1 MTFRASLWERHPLV
15 AVVRLR
21 QRLVFCRSLLALVKA
36 GVPMTTA
43 LADMAR
49 VQSGA
54 LRAALRRAG
63 DRLRAGTTLAE
74 ALDQVGALVDPAT
87 RALLAGGAE
96 SGRLEQTLGRRV
108 QQLEEAQ
115 RFVGRMLVYFIYPL
129 YLLAALV
136 LVGPLL
142 SLPAAVQGGACTGS
156 LGTIYLRNMLGM
168 AGLVAASVT
177 VLLALPL
184 LVAVLGVQ
192 AGADR
197 VMLRMP
203 VFGRLYRD
211 LYGMRLAGGLSTA
224 LAAGVEVIHALRL
237 AGEGMS
243 SPSLAPR
250 IGPASD
256 RLAGGGNLTE
266 ALAEF
271 GVLDAAD
278 LGQVV
283 VAERTGNLDVALDRI
298 AQELSESV
306 LRRARLAAFLVLG
319 LLVAGLLAVV
329 VVKMLG
335 VIFGPINRAYQLP
348 DHLDRL

>member
-1 MTFRASLWERHPLV
+1 VTHRASLWERHPLV

-54 LRAALRRAG
+54 LRTALRRAG
-63 DRLRAGTTLAE
+63 DRLRTGATLAE

-87 RALLAGGAE
+87 RALLASGTE
-96 SGRLEQTLGRRV
+96 SGRLEQTLARRV
-108 QQLEEAQ
+108 EQLEEAQ

-142 SLPAAVQGGACTGS
+142 SLPAALQGGACTGS

-168 AGLVAASVT
+168 AGLVAVVVT
-177 VLLALPL
+177 ALLALPL
-184 LVAVLGVQ
+184 LVAALGLE
-192 AGADR
+192 ACADR
-197 VMLRMP
+197 VVLRMP

-211 LYGMRLAGGLSTA
+211 VYGMRLAGGLSTA
-224 LAAGVEVIHALRL
+224 LAAGVEVMRALRL
-237 AGEGMS
+237 ASEGMS
-243 SPSLAPR
+243 SPSLAAR

-256 RLAGGGNLTE
+256 RLASGGSLTD

-271 GVLDAAD
+271 GVLDAGA

-283 VAERTGNLDVALDRI
+283 VGERTGNLDVALDRI
-298 AQELSESV
+298 AQELSEAV

-319 LLVAGLLAVV
+319 LLVAGLLVAAVA
-329 VVKMLG
+329 KMLG
-335 VIFGPINRAYQLP
+335 VIFGSISKAYQLP

>member
-1 MTFRASLWERHPLV
+1 V

-49 VQSGA
+49 VQSRA

-63 DRLRAGTTLAE
+63 ARLQTGATLAE
-74 ALDQVGALVDPAT
+74 ALDQIGALVDPAT

-108 QQLEEAQ
+108 KQLEEAQ
-115 RFVGRMLVYFIYPL
+115 RLVGRMLVYSIYPL

-136 LVGPLL
+136 FVGPLL
-142 SLPAAVQGGACTGS
+142 SLPAAMQTGACNGS
-156 LGTIYLRNMLGM
+156 LATIYLRNMFGM
-168 AGLVAASVT
+168 VGLVAAIVT
-177 VLLALPL
+177 GLLALPL
-184 LVAVLGVQ
+184 LVAALGLEVD
-192 AGADR
+192 ADR
-197 VMLRMP
+197 VLLRMP
-203 VFGRLYRD
+203 VSGRLYHD

-224 LAAGVEVIHALRL
+224 LAAGVEVIRALRL
-237 AGEGMS
+237 ASEGMS
-243 SPSLAPR
+243 SPSLAAR

-256 RLAGGGNLTE
+256 RLASGGSLTD

-271 GVLDAAD
+271 GVFDPSA

-283 VAERTGNLDVALDRI
+283 VAERTGELDDALDRI

-319 LLVAGLLAVV
+319 LLVAVLLAAAVA
-329 VVKMLG
+329 KMLG
-335 VIFGPINRAYQLP
+335 VIFGSISGAYQLP
-348 DHLDRL
+348 DRIDRL

>member
-1 MTFRASLWERHPLV
+1 M

-49 VQSGA
+49 VQSGV
-54 LRAALRRAG
+54 LRTALRRAG
-63 DRLRAGTTLAE
+63 DRLRAGAPLAE

-87 RALLAGGAE
+87 RALLASGAE
-96 SGRLEQTLGRRV
+96 SGRLEQTLARRV
-108 QQLEEAQ
+108 EQLEEAQ
-115 RFVGRMLVYFIYPL
+115 RFVGRMLVYSIYPL
-129 YLLAALV
+129 YLLVALV

-142 SLPAAVQGGACTGS
+142 SLPAALQGGACTGS

-168 AGLVAASVT
+168 AGLVAAIVT
-177 VLLALPL
+177 ALLALPL
-184 LVAVLGVQ
+184 LVAVLGVE
-192 AGADR
+192 ADADR
-197 VMLRMP
+197 ILLRMP
-203 VFGRLYRD
+203 VFGRLYHD
-211 LYGMRLAGGLSTA
+211 VYGMRLTGGLATA
-224 LAAGVEVIHALRL
+224 LAAGVEVMRALRL

-243 SPSLAPR
+243 SPSLAAR

-256 RLAGGGNLTE
+256 RLAGGGSLTD

-271 GVLDAAD
+271 GVLDAGA

-283 VAERTGNLDVALDRI
+283 VAERTGDLDVALDRI
-298 AQELSESV
+298 AQELSEAV

-319 LLVAGLLAVV
+319 LLVAGLLVAAVA
-329 VVKMLG
+329 KMLG
-335 VIFGPINRAYQLP
+335 VIFGSISKAYQLP